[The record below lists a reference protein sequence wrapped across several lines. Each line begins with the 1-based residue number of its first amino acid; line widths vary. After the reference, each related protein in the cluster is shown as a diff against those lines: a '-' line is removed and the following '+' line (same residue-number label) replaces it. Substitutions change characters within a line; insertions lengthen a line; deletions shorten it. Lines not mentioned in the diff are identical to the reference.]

1 MKSVKKMAVCSLA
14 AAIVATGSMAI
25 AQDDLD
31 DLLMDLESPVSESVA
46 GCTGA
51 GAVVGA
57 VEEQA
62 EVETVAEVVAPA
74 VEIREESVVEIP
86 EELKMVAK
94 KVERGSKIQAR
105 ADGKKN
111 RQNVSESQKT
121 KRTSSVGVGKT
132 TKPSNKSTTFKSNS
146 SSRTRTVR
154 GAKGKR

>member
-1 MKSVKKMAVCSLA
+1 MKPQWRVMICVGLMVMA
-14 AAIVATGSMAI
+14 ATGSMAI
-25 AQDDLD
+25 AQDDFD
-31 DLLMDLESPVSESVA
+31 ALLMDLESPVSESVA
-46 GCTGA
+46 RCTGA

-132 TKPSNKSTTFKSNS
+132 TKPSNKSKNGKSELSNRS
-146 SSRTRTVR
+146 AR
-154 GAKGKR
+154 GGKIRR